1 MRLPARFFID
11 VQSAP
16 GQVLSM
22 HDEPLQFKVDEL
34 SDRRV
39 ISLSGK
45 LILYNIEELRQ
56 ELFRLAEV
64 DQKDVVI
71 DLEKLDYLDSSGIGL
86 LVQVHRKVTAGGR
99 KIQLQE
105 TGESLLR
112 VLKAAGLDRIFEFI

>member
-1 MRLPARFFID
+1 
-11 VQSAP
+11 
-16 GQVLSM
+16 M

-99 KIQLQE
+99 KIQLQK